1 MAKATS
7 DDSSITEKELLHR
20 VAAGDQSAFSI
31 LFHKYKQMVYQV
43 AWTYTE
49 DKELAEDIL
58 QDTFSVVWKKR
69 ETLTDVQ
76 DFSAWLYVVARNRSL
91 QVLKK
96 IAAERKN
103 LDKRA
108 NLQRYW
114 EPDHTQ
120 QVSEKQMEALLK
132 DAMSLL
138 SPQQRKVFEL
148 RRIEGR
154 TLDEIAEELSISR
167 NTVSVHLTI
176 ALRTVRAFLLA
187 NLEFSAFLLL
197 LTRFLKK

>member
-1 MAKATS
+1 MKKVFLRNLPLSIYIYPEQQMAKATS

-103 LDKRA
+103 LDK
-108 NLQRYW
+108 
-114 EPDHTQ
+114 
-120 QVSEKQMEALLK
+120 
-132 DAMSLL
+132 
-138 SPQQRKVFEL
+138 
-148 RRIEGR
+148 
-154 TLDEIAEELSISR
+154 
-167 NTVSVHLTI
+167 
-176 ALRTVRAFLLA
+176 
-187 NLEFSAFLLL
+187 
-197 LTRFLKK
+197 